1 MSSYALAYSSFY
13 CPALR
18 CNLGT
23 DGAAHE
29 GQEAVV
35 EYPVE
40 FNRYNSKILPYV

>member
-1 MSSYALAYSSFY
+1 MSSYALAYSSG

-29 GQEAVV
+29 GQETVV
-35 EYPVE
+35 EYLLRVY
-40 FNRYNSKILPYV
+40 RYNSKICPHV